1 LRKKD
6 EKITPPAHPT
16 PPQKEVEEIKPV
28 IVEHASQCIATLF
41 C

>member
-1 LRKKD
+1 MKKAH
-6 EKITPPAHPT
+6 PPAHRT
-16 PPQKEVEEIKPV
+16 PPQKEVEEIEPV